1 MTFFVLLLYKLYA
14 TGTMLKHGIR
24 GNLNLC
30 SWATSVT
37 KLHSFLEMKNIPL
50 CTCIFLILS
59 SIVGCKGW
67 LHDSAIVTGAALNID
82 VQASLPF
89 AELGFLWENVW
100 ERHK

>member
-1 MTFFVLLLYKLYA
+1 M
-14 TGTMLKHGIR
+14 
-24 GNLNLC
+24 
-30 SWATSVT
+30 
-37 KLHSFLEMKNIPL
+37 ENIPL
-50 CTCIFLILS
+50 CMCIFLNLS

-89 AELGFLWENVW
+89 AELEVLREKAW